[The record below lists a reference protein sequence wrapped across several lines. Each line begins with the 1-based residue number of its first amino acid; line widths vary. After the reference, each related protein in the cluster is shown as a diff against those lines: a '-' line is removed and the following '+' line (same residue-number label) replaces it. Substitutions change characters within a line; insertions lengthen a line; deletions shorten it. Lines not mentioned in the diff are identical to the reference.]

1 MADTASI
8 GPYDIQNDPMGNVIS
23 GISSSPDVKRKT
35 PIGKAEK
42 RDPVTQ
48 PVIVQSSGQ
57 NVLNRYRSATYI
69 FTLAALDISAAGNP
83 ASYRSS
89 ELNNVI
95 LKSGGKGSNALSGKV
110 TPQKRTYTSS
120 ITSDDGKLTTKDT
133 PSTAA
138 TTSTTYID
146 KSGEVLVDK
155 FNQNSPGRFDMFIEN
170 IEIESVWTASNS
182 AGVSQPTNIKFN
194 VIEPYSINGFIEALQ
209 VSSIAA
215 GYPTYTNA
223 SFLLKLEFI
232 GYPDSADFTNAE
244 SVPLSTRYFPIRITN
259 VEISIDEKGTKYSV
273 NAVPWNEM
281 GFGNASVIKTPI
293 KISGGTVSEILTDM
307 FAKLNQQVIDS
318 DNDSSEIPFTDH
330 DEYKIVF
337 PSWDDQL
344 GFVGLEKN
352 SIAETSVKNLLR
364 DNSSYQFPDLSDNSK
379 PDAYDPKSKNQ
390 PSSKE
395 NSADAETIKTVPV
408 GSTTVQFPEN
418 SRITECIANIIRDSE
433 YLKTILNKMSKND
446 ECSAVVDDFGMV
458 NYFMVQVDVVNKGGI
473 HPNSKKPFQ
482 TYTFRVLP
490 HKIHY
495 TRIPGYGGQVV
506 DIDRLKQ
513 LSQREYNYVYTGKN
527 VDILNFKL
535 DFNTLY
541 FEAVPNS
548 LGTSDGTPSRYAAG
562 RNGRPDPKMTTDNP
576 DIARQSK
583 GMTSGVQVDA
593 SQTGVRTDTGNLS
606 TEDPYTVMARNMHD
620 AVVNSKS
627 SMLTG
632 EIEII
637 GDPYYIATG
646 GIGGYNPKPV
656 PGNPRSTVDG
666 EIANNYGDCFITINF
681 ANPIDINSLEDGGRF
696 YFKSAAFEPVPFSG
710 VYRVTT
716 LVSKFNEGKFQQK
729 LSVIRVPGQ
738 IINSSIPPSSP
749 GDKFKQVPN
758 KNDVIASDE
767 GNVAAQNTVVGSS
780 SGLPV
785 GRATTFD
792 LLKQLLRGLP
802 SPGLPGQ
809 LSNFTNATG
818 GLGGSIAQG
827 ILAAGVNGV
836 SVIQGTVLGNGG
848 LVGSVANS
856 VNSLAKLKNP
866 GKELAGVIT
875 NIAVNKIN
883 QLAVPGSGIGIGGLP
898 YVPVS
903 NAASVVASGV
913 ALTSQVLQDS
923 NIQGS
928 APNIA
933 SPLTGIAAGIGI
945 STMARV
951 ANLSGVQQAGL
962 INGVNLA
969 TQVATWGVPQDPL
982 ALATQFG
989 INASQIAGLSP
1000 NLTSRVLNDLRTIAN
1015 IVPTNVDIGSYS
1027 SSGLNMVSLDSLGL
1041 RSLPPSQPYSLAP
1054 EPAVDSQYLDSITVK
1069 GGAIA
1074 LARAYGVANAV
1085 RISQSQLP
1093 AVQRAN
1099 ALSFVAPTLLGALSS
1114 YLPASINDAAQT
1126 GLRILTAADQVNQ
1139 TIKSL
1144 GSRENSLSNVIYK
1157 TGVTVA
1163 TGASIAT
1170 AVTSKFGSVVNSTSP
1185 IDRLIKN
1192 NG

>member
-1 MADTASI
+1 MGDYA
-8 GPYDIQNDPMGNVIS
+8 GPYDDVMS
-23 GISSSPDVKRKT
+23 DDVKRKT
-35 PIGKAEK
+35 PIGKKEK
-42 RDPVTQ
+42 KDPANPPTV
-48 PVIVQSSGQ
+48 VQSGGQ
-57 NVLNRYRSATYI
+57 NVLNSYRSANYI
-69 FTLAALDISAAGNP
+69 FTLAALDILAVGDP
-83 ASYRSS
+83 ASYRES
-89 ELNNVI
+89 ELNNII
-95 LKSGGKGSNALSGKV
+95 LKSGGKGPNVLSGKV
-110 TPQKRTYTSS
+110 TPQTRTYTPS
-120 ITSDDGKLTTKDT
+120 IDSADGKATTKNT
-133 PSTAA
+133 PTSGA
-138 TTSTTYID
+138 TTATTYVD
-146 KSGEVLVDK
+146 KSGEVLVDA

-170 IEIESVWTASNS
+170 IEIESIWTASDVAS
-182 AGVSQPTNIKFN
+182 VSQPTNIKFD

-209 VSSIAA
+209 VSSVSA

-223 SFLLKLEFI
+223 SFLLKLEFV
-232 GYPDSADFTNAE
+232 GYPDTSDFTKPEA
-244 SVPLSTRYFPIRITN
+244 VPLSTRYFPIRITN
-259 VEISIDEKGTKYSV
+259 VGVTIDEKGTKYSV
-273 NAVPWNEM
+273 TSVPWNEM

-307 FAKLNQQVIDS
+307 FKKIEQQVIDS
-318 DNDSSEIPFTDH
+318 DNAISKIPFTDH
-330 DEYKIVF
+330 DEYRIVF
-337 PSWDDQL
+337 PSWSDQQ
-344 GFVGLEKN
+344 GFIGLEQN
-352 SIAETSVKNLLR
+352 DIAKTSVKNLLR
-364 DNSSYQFPDLSDNSK
+364 DGSSYQFPDLSDNTK
-379 PDAYDPKSKNQ
+379 PDAYDPKNKNQ
-390 PSSKE
+390 PSPAE
-395 NSADAETIKTVPV
+395 NSADSETKKTVPLDK
-408 GSTTVQFPEN
+408 TTVQFPEN

-433 YLKTILNKMSKND
+433 YLKTILKTMSKP
-446 ECSAVVDDFGMV
+446 EWYTVVDDYGMV
-458 NYFMVQVDVVNKGGI
+458 NYFMVQVTVVNKGGI
-473 HPNSKKPFQ
+473 NPNSKKPFQ
-482 TYTFRVLP
+482 TYTFSVVP

-495 TRIPGYGGQVV
+495 TRIPGYGGQLV
-506 DIDRLKQ
+506 DTDKLKQ
-513 LSQREYNYVYTGKN
+513 LSQREYNYIYTGKN

-535 DFNTLY
+535 DFNNLY
-541 FEAVPNS
+541 FEAVPNA
-548 LGTSDGTPSRYAAG
+548 LGNSDGAPSRYAAG
-562 RNGRPDPKMTTDNP
+562 RDGRTDPKSNADNP
-576 DIARQSK
+576 DIVRESG

-593 SQTGVRTDTGNLS
+593 SQTSVRKDSGGLDTD
-606 TEDPYTVMARNMHD
+606 DPYTAMARNMHD

-632 EIEII
+632 EIEIV

-666 EIANNYGDCFITINF
+666 EIAHNYGDCFITINF

-710 VYRVTT
+710 IYRVTT
-716 LVSKFNEGKFQQK
+716 LVSSFRDGKFQQK

-738 IINSSIPPSSP
+738 IQNSSIPPSSP
-749 GDKFKQVPN
+749 GDKLSQVPN
-758 KNDVIASDE
+758 ENDAIASDE
-767 GNVAAQNTVVGSS
+767 GNVAAQNTVIGSNT
-780 SGLPV
+780 GLPV
-785 GRATTFD
+785 GRATT
-792 LLKQLLRGLP
+792 LNLVSQLLRGLP

-818 GLGGSIAQG
+818 GLGGSIAKG

-856 VNSLAKLKNP
+856 VNALTKLKNP
-866 GKELAGVIT
+866 GRELAGVIT

-913 ALTSQVLQDS
+913 ALTVQALQAS
-923 NIQGS
+923 NMQGD
-928 APNIA
+928 APDIA

-989 INASQIAGLSP
+989 INASQISGLSP
-1000 NLTSRVLNDLRTIAN
+1000 NLTSRVLNDLRTIAD
-1015 IVPTNVDIGSYS
+1015 IVPPNVDIGSYS
-1027 SSGLNMVSLDSLGL
+1027 GRGLNMVNLDSQGL
-1041 RSLPPSQPYSLAP
+1041 RSLPPTQPYLIAP
-1054 EPAVDSQYLDSITVK
+1054 DPAVDSQYLDSITVK
-1069 GGAIA
+1069 GGAVA
-1074 LARAYGVANAV
+1074 LARAYGVANVV

-1093 AVQRAN
+1093 AAQRAN

-1114 YLPASINDAAQT
+1114 YLPESVNDAAQT

-1163 TGASIAT
+1163 TGGSLAT
-1170 AVTSKFGSVVNSTSP
+1170 AVTSKFGSVINSTSP

-1192 NG
+1192 NR